1 MSGAVAN
8 PFILASSKSLR
19 FDIPEEEKCT
29 EALGHSAGEKAEDT
43 VAPKLPNF
51 RSAVVVL
58 GDDEDVK
65 QTRTQ
70 RTAMLPYDSEATIKG
85 GNGGVGSP
93 GLDRQRTAMLSDIR
107 VSRTAMLPY
116 MPDKEIRSPYV
127 TENPELAESPI
138 AKAQPESPVVKVAS
152 DAAASVQNLFNR
164 SMRVLRSE

>member
-1 MSGAVAN
+1 MRSGVVASPLN
-8 PFILASSKSLR
+8 LASSKSLR
-19 FDIPEEEKCT
+19 FDTPEEEKCT

-51 RSAVVVL
+51 RSACVVL

-65 QTRTQ
+65 HTRTQ
-70 RTAMLPYDSEATIKG
+70 RTAMLAYDSEATIKG
-85 GNGGVGSP
+85 ANGGADSL

-116 MPDKEIRSPYV
+116 MPDKEIQSPYV
-127 TENPELAESPI
+127 SEKPAESPSV
-138 AKAQPESPVVKVAS
+138 KAQPESPMVKVAS